1 MAWSAVTLSGEKT
14 SSSTIGPAGLDRI
27 CGKTWSLPCFRWKTT
42 VVSSLA
48 SVLSRLYSSEAGPF
62 GSLIFT
68 MRSKVNLTS
77 DEVRSWPL
85 ANFRPGFSFTVYS
98 VGDVNDADSAMS
110 GLGSGLPYGVF
121 IRNGE
126 TWFITATEPLSYE
139 PAGSIDVIL
148 SVVPIV
154 RAPPAEEPPPLLP
167 PPPPQAASVSAV
179 TVMPA
184 VAISARRPLEPDLI
198 RYLVF
203 KGSGPRAHTGAPPR
217 PPVAMW

>member
-1 MAWSAVTLSGEKT
+1 MWSCTNCRLSWPPGPAPVLSADNPSTPTPEPQPNEALLVIVYGPANALPSTTAWSSVTLSGEKT

-85 ANFRPGFSFTVYS
+85 AHFRPGLSFTVYS
-98 VGDVNDADSAMS
+98 VGEVNDADSAMS

-121 IRNGE
+121 IRNG
-126 TWFITATEPLSYE
+126 
-139 PAGSIDVIL
+139 
-148 SVVPIV
+148 
-154 RAPPAEEPPPLLP
+154 
-167 PPPPQAASVSAV
+167 
-179 TVMPA
+179 
-184 VAISARRPLEPDLI
+184 
-198 RYLVF
+198 
-203 KGSGPRAHTGAPPR
+203 
-217 PPVAMW
+217 